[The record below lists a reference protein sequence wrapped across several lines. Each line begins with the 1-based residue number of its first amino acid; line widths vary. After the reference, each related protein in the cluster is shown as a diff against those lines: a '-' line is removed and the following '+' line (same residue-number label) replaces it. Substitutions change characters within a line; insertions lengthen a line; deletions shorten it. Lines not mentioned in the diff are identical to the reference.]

1 MFVRISSPLLVMSRN
16 SSFLITS
23 FCASPKASLFV
34 YSSTWI
40 VCLLCSAT
48 IPGTYNAQQ
57 CCICKSDHN
66 GPARTSARCLWVDT
80 CKLRSLS
87 QQIARKAFVFKL
99 FNTPNHTPHFGACAT
114 RICQTRS
121 DRLDQS
127 RPHYR
132 GMQTRTLYARL
143 LSFFF

>member
-23 FCASPKASLFV
+23 FCASPKVTLFV

-80 CKLRSLS
+80 CQLRSLS
-87 QQIARKAFVFKL
+87 QQIARKSFCVQTLQHAKPHSTL
-99 FNTPNHTPHFGACAT
+99 WGMRNTNLPDQVRPTRPVQTTLSRHANTNSAT
-114 RICQTRS
+114 HVS
-121 DRLDQS
+121 S
-127 RPHYR
+127 E
-132 GMQTRTLYARL
+132 
-143 LSFFF
+143 